1 MVLNSFS
8 AFSLGRKESRIKS
21 RGRKRPSTRFTA
33 DGNADRSRDFSD
45 FGMNAKRGQI
55 SRIGVNLCDCHRR
68 KCRKSRKII
77 GDNLGA
83 AIRKEYKMSNNNKIK
98 FPLWVHPKTMET
110 VKQMYKDDNCRSQS
124 EFIEKAVNAYVGYLQ
139 AKDSSGMLPNY
150 MISTLKA
157 IVADSDNKQDR
168 ILFKLAVEMA
178 MMMNILAAHCEIDEK
193 NLALLR
199 NSCIDEVR
207 KINGMLKFEDAYHWQ
222 ND

>member
-1 MVLNSFS
+1 
-8 AFSLGRKESRIKS
+8 
-21 RGRKRPSTRFTA
+21 
-33 DGNADRSRDFSD
+33 
-45 FGMNAKRGQI
+45 
-55 SRIGVNLCDCHRR
+55 
-68 KCRKSRKII
+68 
-77 GDNLGA
+77 
-83 AIRKEYKMSNNNKIK
+83 MSNNNKIK
-98 FPLWVHPKTMET
+98 FPLWVKPKTMET

-139 AKDSSGMLPNY
+139 AKDGSGMLPNY

-157 IVADSDNKQDR
+157 IVADSDNKQDS

-178 MMMNILAAHCEIDEK
+178 MMMNILASHCEIDEK
-193 NLALLR
+193 TLAILR

>member
-1 MVLNSFS
+1 
-8 AFSLGRKESRIKS
+8 
-21 RGRKRPSTRFTA
+21 
-33 DGNADRSRDFSD
+33 
-45 FGMNAKRGQI
+45 
-55 SRIGVNLCDCHRR
+55 
-68 KCRKSRKII
+68 
-77 GDNLGA
+77 
-83 AIRKEYKMSNNNKIK
+83 
-98 FPLWVHPKTMET
+98 MET
-110 VKQMYKDDNCRSQS
+110 VKQIYKDDNCRSQS

-193 NLALLR
+193 SLAILR
-199 NSCIDEVR
+199 KSCIDEVR
-207 KINGMLKFEDAYHWQ
+207 KINGMLRFEDAYLWQ